1 MTGSPTSSEG
11 TANLCSAAPRIV
23 AAVTAYC
30 DQDALIKTLCAIA
43 AQTPIRIFRILV
55 VDNSPSSL
63 ALPQL
68 DQVPIE
74 HIHTEHNPGLV
85 AGVNMAVDWAVQQQA
100 DFLWLFD
107 QDSLPAP
114 DCLHQLWN
122 GWQQLEARGIQ
133 PGIVGPAIQETG
145 TGRPHHGYEFL
156 GYRYRMMD
164 NPQSTDGYYLCDM
177 ILHSGSLIHTK
188 PSPLLEPL
196 PEWIFLDAQEHALAE
211 QMLEQ
216 DKVVAVIPAARLEHR
231 YGIPVQIQKKGRT
244 YLLQDYSPL
253 RYYTIC
259 RNQTWFELRHAQGI
273 WNRFRA
279 FLYALKRCCKLCR
292 NIRLLKTSDARLK
305 AALCR
310 EGTWAGIIGRKTI
323 PEKAKPHYEVAD

>member
-11 TANLCSAAPRIV
+11 TCPVAPRFV

-43 AQTPIRIFRILV
+43 AQTSVKVSRILI
-55 VDNSPSSL
+55 VDNSPSAL

-68 DQVPIE
+68 SDVQIE
-74 HIHTEHNPGLV
+74 QIHTEHNPGLV

-114 DCLHQLWN
+114 DCLEQLWN
-122 GWQQLEARGIQ
+122 GWQRLQSQGIQ
-133 PGIVGPAIQETG
+133 PGIVGPEIQETG
-145 TGRPHHGYEFL
+145 TGRIHHGYEFL
-156 GYRYRMMD
+156 GYRYRMIEH
-164 NPQSTDGYYLCDM
+164 PQVSPDGYYLCDM
-177 ILHSGSLIHTK
+177 ILHSGSLIQTT

-211 QMLEQ
+211 QILEQ
-216 DKVVAVIPAARLEHR
+216 DKVIAVIPAAQLEHR
-231 YGIPVQIQKKGRT
+231 YGTPVQIQKKGRT
-244 YLLQDYSPL
+244 WLLQDYSPL

-259 RNQTWFELRHAQGI
+259 RNQTWFEVRHAQGL

-279 FLYALKRCCKLCR
+279 VLYALKRCRKLLR
-292 NIRLLKTSDARLK
+292 NIRMLKTRDARLK
-305 AALCR
+305 ATLCR
-310 EGTWAGIIGRKTI
+310 EGTWAGIIGKQTI
-323 PEKAKPHYEVAD
+323 PDKAKPDHQPD